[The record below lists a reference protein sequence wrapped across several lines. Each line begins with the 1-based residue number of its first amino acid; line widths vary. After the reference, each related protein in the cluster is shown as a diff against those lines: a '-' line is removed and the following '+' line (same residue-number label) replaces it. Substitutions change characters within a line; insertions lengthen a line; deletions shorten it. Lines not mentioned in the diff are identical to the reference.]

1 MSTPMQKVL
10 MPIKVRHSD
19 GSVDT
24 EQDYFYLASDV
35 DARIADLERH
45 LRRMLAFVDE
55 VEVDIGQT
63 IRGVTYYEAKKALG
77 L

>member
-1 MSTPMQKVL
+1 MQKVL

-35 DARIADLERH
+35 DARIAELE
-45 LRRMLAFVDE
+45 
-55 VEVDIGQT
+55 
-63 IRGVTYYEAKKALG
+63 KALR
-77 L
+77 LIAERANAAFNQMADIAASVL